1 MYNNLYQGSL
11 IDNREKIIAETIK
24 CNLFSDILAKLT
36 FADLP
41 ACEHVLRILMNMQ
54 TLNVIENRTQFV
66 INKMAAKDIIMDV
79 LVEDEHNKLYEIE
92 IQKADAQIDHARRM
106 LYYSS
111 TIIESHLPKGDKKY
125 KNVPELFIFYI
136 TEKDIWKQGQTCYT
150 VSKHLNGF
158 DIPYDEGLHMFYI
171 NAEVDDG
178 SAIANLMKYFKA
190 ADPHDFSQGA
200 LSKQIN
206 YLKTTKEGQS
216 AMCDL
221 SQRLHD
227 EGEAKG
233 RAEGK
238 FEATL
243 NNLKSL
249 MQNSKCSVDTAMD
262 LLSTPLQERQLYK
275 DLLAKGL

>member
-11 IDNREKIIAETIK
+11 IDNRENIIAETIK

-36 FADLP
+36 FANLP

-136 TEKDIWKQGQTCYT
+136 TEKDIWKLGHTCYKVT
-150 VSKHLNGF
+150 KHLEGLE
-158 DIPYDEGLHMFYI
+158 IPYNDGLHMFYI
-171 NAEVDDG
+171 NADVDDG
-178 SAIANLMKYFKA
+178 SAIADLMKYFKS

-233 RAEGK
+233 LAKGK

-243 NNLKSL
+243 NNLKNIMESL
-249 MQNSKCSVDTAMD
+249 NMPIDKAMD
-262 LLSTPLQERQLYK
+262 ILKTPPEERQLYK
-275 DLLAKGL
+275 DLLAKGM